1 MSLPSGERG
10 VVGGASSV
18 GVGSAL
24 PEAEEARRAKDIAL
38 DAVSEGEWE
47 SVERGGVELGDMV
60 LCAKVAIGMR
70 PTKMKRLDNKR
81 V

>member
-1 MSLPSGERG
+1 LSLPSGERG

-24 PEAEEARRAKDIAL
+24 PETEEARRVKDIAL

-47 SVERGGVELGDMV
+47 SVERGVVELGEMV

-70 PTKMKRLDNKR
+70 PTKMERLDNKR